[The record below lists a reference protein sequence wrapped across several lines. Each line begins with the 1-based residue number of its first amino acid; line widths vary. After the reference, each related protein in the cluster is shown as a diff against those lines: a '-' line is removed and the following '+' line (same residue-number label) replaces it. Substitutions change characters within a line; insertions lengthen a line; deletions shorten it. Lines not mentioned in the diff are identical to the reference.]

1 MIDET
6 PQPENKLLPR
16 RVMLISVIIA
26 LIVLIFYIALDQ
38 ASYFDNSWIKP
49 LPTPWNDNV
58 IYCLIILAAIP
69 ASGIGFL
76 LSRQFKPH
84 EPQRQIWTF
93 FAWGWAC
100 WVLGE
105 ISGLIYT
112 QIYATLPDITLSD
125 LFWTAGYIF
134 FGLSLYLQYA
144 LIYIRWSINIRKRK
158 IYIIYFFLIVVIAM
172 LFSSILTLLL
182 RQAGFDQGSKW
193 FSTFLNIFYPICD
206 LAEGAMALWF
216 SFLFRRGVLGRPWL
230 GLLVFAVSDGISSWY
245 WLGGNMLVTP
255 QVDSWLSLFTDILYI
270 GGYLL
275 TALACLSIFL
285 VLRYGTGWQRKEVGG
300 EPVGE

>member
-1 MIDET
+1 MMEAT
-6 PQPENKLLPR
+6 PQPDNKLLPR

-26 LIVLIFYIALDQ
+26 LIILIFYIALDQ
-38 ASYFDNSWIKP
+38 ASYFTNSWIKP

-58 IYCLIILAAIP
+58 IYCLIILVAIP

-84 EPQRQIWTF
+84 EPQHQIWVF
-93 FAWGWAC
+93 FALGWAC
-100 WVLGE
+100 WMLGE
-105 ISGLIYT
+105 ISAYIYT
-112 QIYATLPDITLSD
+112 QIYSTLPDITFSD
-125 LFWTAGYIF
+125 LFWIAGYIF
-134 FGLSLYLQYA
+134 FGLSLFLQYA
-144 LIYIRWSINIRKRK
+144 LIYLRWSIEVRKKRT
-158 IYIIYFFLIVVIAM
+158 YLINFSLFVVLVM
-172 LFSSILTLLL
+172 LLTLILTILL
-182 RQAGFDQGSKW
+182 RQAGFDQGSRW
-193 FSTFLNIFYPICD
+193 FYTYLNIFYPLCD
-206 LAEGAMALWF
+206 LAEGALALWF
-216 SFLFRRGVLGRPWL
+216 GYLFRRGILGRPWL

-245 WLGGNMLVTP
+245 WLGGNKLVTP
-255 QVDSWLSLFTDILYI
+255 LTDSWLSLFTDILYI